1 MKTEQDLK
9 LSKEVIN
16 KLMEFD
22 KSQELR
28 FEPHEAKEFQKWC
41 QSMFQF
47 RVDLSCGDCIARN
60 ANKVIKYLKE
70 NS

>member
-1 MKTEQDLK
+1 MEAETK
-9 LSKEVIN
+9 LTDAVII
-16 KLMEFD
+16 KLMLFE
-22 KSQELR
+22 KTQELR
-28 FEPHEAKEFQKWC
+28 LEPNEAKEFQKYV
-41 QSMFQF
+41 QDKFHF